1 MAGVASSTENVGTPG
16 AVTSEIRKYMAFLGS
31 RARGAMKRR
40 GDPAYYRRLAKRG
53 WRVRRS
59 RIAHQ
64 PPAQGI
70 TPDRKESS
78 DER

>member
-1 MAGVASSTENVGTPG
+1 MAGTARSPENVGTPG
-16 AVTSEIRKYMAFLGS
+16 AVTSEIRRYMAFLGS

-53 WRVRRS
+53 WRIRRS
-59 RIAHQ
+59 RTAQQ
-64 PPAQGI
+64 PPAQGV
-70 TPDRKESS
+70 TPDRKESI